1 LRGRGAGWQRSS
13 RRGRRETGSEAGR
26 IGGWEGQELLV
37 WSRGRKRRQ
46 WKMGSWGKTRR
57 EEGRERHEAEVREKH
72 EMEVSVPL
80 PPGCP

>member
-1 LRGRGAGWQRSS
+1 MQ
-13 RRGRRETGSEAGR
+13 
-26 IGGWEGQELLV
+26 
-37 WSRGRKRRQ
+37 RQ
-46 WKMGSWGKTRR
+46 WKMGSLGKTRM

>member
-1 LRGRGAGWQRSS
+1 MRGRGAGWQRSS

-57 EEGRERHEAEVREKH
+57 EEGRERREAEVREKH
-72 EMEVSVPL
+72 EMEVLAPL
-80 PPGCP
+80 PPGSP

>member
-1 LRGRGAGWQRSS
+1 MQRSS

-26 IGGWEGQELLV
+26 IGGWEGLELLV
-37 WSRGRKRRQ
+37 WSRGRKRQ
-46 WKMGSWGKTRR
+46 WKMGSLGKTRM
-57 EEGRERHEAEVREKH
+57 EEGRERREAEVREKH